1 MSKSLQNGSNFCL
14 ILVFFSF
21 SYQVQTV
28 KISRILLTRKPSET
42 IIIWHAGNVI
52 KKTQNQSTLKSFAL
66 FLPTCV
72 NFQVIDTMRLFTAF
86 AAIYLIAEQGQHVRA
101 FSLQTTSTC
110 SRQIQPTSSVL
121 QLSAESETA
130 PVEKKKP
137 LTSADI
143 LARARKAA
151 GVPEEEL
158 PSEGPQLF
166 EEAQLDDIQQ
176 SLLTLEKRVKGGPG
190 SISLLELEE
199 FQIMT
204 GRVLKD
210 MKEKEQERIKDLA
223 SGNAPSS
230 SPPSPV
236 LEAAAEPT
244 TTATTTATAA
254 TTVEEDTTSEK
265 PKYTIN
271 EEEGPE
277 YDGTGGMGLAKGTT
291 NTYIIPGMDEMS
303 PEEYQA
309 ALQKSISDRQTKRKE
324 SGTYGNRAT
333 SDYLS
338 NLNGEGSGMV
348 K

>member
-1 MSKSLQNGSNFCL
+1 
-14 ILVFFSF
+14 
-21 SYQVQTV
+21 
-28 KISRILLTRKPSET
+28 
-42 IIIWHAGNVI
+42 
-52 KKTQNQSTLKSFAL
+52 
-66 FLPTCV
+66 
-72 NFQVIDTMRLFTAF
+72 MRLFTAF
-86 AAIYLIAEQGQHVRA
+86 AAIYLIAEQGQYVRA
-101 FSLQTTSTC
+101 FSLRTTSTC

-151 GVPEEEL
+151 GMPEEEL

-236 LEAAAEPT
+236 LEAAVEPT
-244 TTATTTATAA
+244 TTETTTATAA
-254 TTVEEDTTSEK
+254 TPVEKDVTSEK

-309 ALQKSISDRQTKRKE
+309 ALQKSISDRQTRRKE

-338 NLNGEGSGMV
+338 NLNGEGSGMI